1 MVFKFFKIGGY
12 ISGSGDAAANGEILI
27 SNTTLGNLYL
37 IKITAF
43 DNRIYSLIVGTN
55 QGFDTNS
62 SSRNIQFYSF
72 GGGANQ

>member
-1 MVFKFFKIGGY
+1 MR
-12 ISGSGDAAANGEILI
+12 NGEILI

-37 IKITAF
+37 IKIAAF

-62 SSRNIQFYSF
+62 SMKCAIL
-72 GGGANQ
+72 